1 MLSTFLPLRL
11 GSPKSSPEFFVFAN
25 LLIILASSLVVI
37 ALFRRLRLP
46 PVLGY
51 LCVGLM
57 IGPTALDWVNESDEL
72 PDLAELGVVF
82 LLFSLGLEFSLSKM
96 LALRQVVFG
105 LGSLQVL
112 GSGMLLGALLMLFGM
127 SVTPALLLGAGLALS
142 STAIVSKELGSLG
155 EIFSSHGQNAIGV
168 LLFQDVV
175 AVVLLTLVPV
185 FAGSSAQ
192 AWYWALPSHWPRPCC
207 CL

>member
-1 MLSTFLPLRL
+1 M
-11 GSPKSSPEFFVFAN
+11 FAT
-25 LLIILASSLVVI
+25 LLIILASSLVMI
-37 ALFRRLRLP
+37 ALFQRLRLP

-57 IGPTALDWVNESDEL
+57 IGPSAFNWVNESEEL

-96 LALRQVVFG
+96 LALRRVVFG

-112 GSGMLLGALLMLFGM
+112 CSGMLLGGLLMLLGM
-127 SVTPALLLGAGLALS
+127 PITPALLLGAGLSLS
-142 STAIVSKELGSLG
+142 STAIVSKELSSLG
-155 EIFSSHGQNAIGV
+155 EIFSSHGQNAIAV

-175 AVVLLTLVPV
+175 AVLLLTLVPV
-185 FAGSSAQ
+185 FAGSSDQ
-192 AWYWALPSHWPRPCC
+192 AWYWALPLTLGKTVVLFVGLLLVSR
-207 CL
+207 